1 METPSLVHPEPPF
14 PPPPLVVQVVESLEE
29 GEGEVRGW
37 EGEGGVDVWEGEGE
51 VCGWEGV
58 GGGRVGEEEGEVDV
72 CFPLWE
78 LAQGAPV

>member
-37 EGEGGVDVWEGEGE
+37 EGEGGVDVWEG
-51 VCGWEGV
+51 V
-58 GGGRVGEEEGEVDV
+58 GGGRVREEEGEVDV